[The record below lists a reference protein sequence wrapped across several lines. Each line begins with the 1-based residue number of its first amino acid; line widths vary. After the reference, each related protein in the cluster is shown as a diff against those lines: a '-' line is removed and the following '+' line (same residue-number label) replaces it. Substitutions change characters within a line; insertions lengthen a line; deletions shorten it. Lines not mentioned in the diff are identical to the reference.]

1 MNAIGIDLGTTSICA
16 VAVDIDTGAVIKS
29 KTVPSNAFINTEN
42 VWERVQDVSAIISI
56 ATTLA
61 DDFIDADTCVIGV
74 TGQMHGIVYV
84 DEKGKAVSNLYTWQD
99 ARGNLPYGDTTYAKH
114 LDSFSGYGNVTDF
127 YNKVNGLRPE
137 SAVTY
142 CTIHDYLVMTL
153 CGLVSP
159 VIHSTDAASFGCF
172 DIEKNTFNYELDVKV
187 TGGFD
192 IAGEYK
198 GISVGVAIGD
208 NQASVFSS
216 VSSDDDILLNVGTGS
231 QVSVISEKCVVGE
244 NIEVRPFFDGKYL
257 LCGAALC
264 GGRAYSVLKD
274 FYASVLKAA
283 GIENADVYAVM
294 DNMLQNAAD
303 SLSVDTR
310 FEGTR
315 RNPDLTGSISG
326 IRTDNFT
333 PAHLTLGFL
342 EGMVEELYSMYLQTE
357 KKNGSIV
364 GSGNGI
370 RKNPQLV
377 AAAEK
382 KFGSK
387 MKIPAHLEEAAYGAA
402 MYALVTSGKFTCEQ
416 VRKLIRYKGD

>member
-16 VAVDIDTGAVIKS
+16 VAIDVDTGAVLKS
-29 KTVPSNAFINTEN
+29 ETVPSNAFINTVN
-42 VWERVQDVSAIISI
+42 AWEKVQDVSAIIGI
-56 ATTLA
+56 ATSLA
-61 DDFIDADTCVIGV
+61 EKFIDDNTCVIGV
-74 TGQMHGIVYV
+74 TGQMHGIVYI
-84 DEKGKAVSNLYTWQD
+84 DKNGKAVSNLYTWQD
-99 ARGNLPYGDTTYAKH
+99 ARGNLPYGETTYAKH
-114 LDSFSGYGNVTDF
+114 LDSFAGYGNVTDF

-137 SAVTY
+137 SAASY

-153 CGLVSP
+153 CGLTSP
-159 VIHSTDAASFGCF
+159 VIHTTDAASFGCF
-172 DIEKNTFNYELDVKV
+172 DIEKNTFNYDLNVKV

-198 GISVGVAIGD
+198 GIPVGVAIGD

-231 QVSVISEKCVVGE
+231 QMSVISDNCITGE

-274 FYASVLKAA
+274 FYAFVLKAA
-283 GIENADVYAVM
+283 GVENADVYAVM
-294 DNMLQNAAD
+294 DKMLENATD

-315 RNPDLTGSISG
+315 KNPDLSGSITG

-333 PAHLTLGFL
+333 PAQLTLGFL

-357 KKNGSIV
+357 KKNGFIV
-364 GSGNGI
+364 GSGNGV

-377 AAAEK
+377 AAAER

-402 MYALVTSGKFTCEQ
+402 MYGLVACGKFTCDE
-416 VRKLIRYKGD
+416 VRQLIKY